1 MPILFLLSLAL
12 QDTTQYIV
20 LNHGRPAG
28 EMRVISAGDSAVVRY
43 VYQDRQRGPRLET
56 TYKFGT
62 GGAVTRIEQR
72 GVNAAMF
79 PTDVNDKWEP
89 KPAEQGRYYVMSAT
103 TPYDDALLAKH
114 LIK

>member
-1 MPILFLLSLAL
+1 MLTFLVLAFGGRPAPVAAP
-12 QDTTQYIV
+12 DTTLYVV

-79 PTDVNDKWEP
+79 PTDVNDRWEP
-89 KPAEQGRYYVMSAT
+89 KPAE
-103 TPYDDALLAKH
+103 
-114 LIK
+114 